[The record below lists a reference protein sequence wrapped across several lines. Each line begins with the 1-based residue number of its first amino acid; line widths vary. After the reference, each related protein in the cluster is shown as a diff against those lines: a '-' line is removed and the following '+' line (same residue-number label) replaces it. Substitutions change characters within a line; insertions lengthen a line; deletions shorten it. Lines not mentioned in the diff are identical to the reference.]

1 MWSSAN
7 LQRPSR
13 VKQGFPAES
22 LHNKR
27 YPFVKDFFFRFI
39 LLGLLPFICLLVLN
53 FKICRQITKLSSFK
67 KDRQSS
73 VILLLVAVVFLVC
86 HAPRIALNM
95 FECLE
100 FERIRAC
107 GPPAWSLL
115 FKEISS
121 DLLPIVNSSVNLII
135 YLSAEPRFRQA
146 LLGLLS
152 CQSSYQVTN
161 EEAEADR
168 GNSLTE
174 TLAVELKE
182 VEKSKL
188 LIES

>member
-1 MWSSAN
+1 M
-7 LQRPSR
+7 
-13 VKQGFPAES
+13 
-22 LHNKR
+22 
-27 YPFVKDFFFRFI
+27 
-39 LLGLLPFICLLVLN
+39 
-53 FKICRQITKLSSFK
+53 
-67 KDRQSS
+67 
-73 VILLLVAVVFLVC
+73 ILLLVAAVFLVC

-100 FERIRAC
+100 FERISAC
-107 GPPAWSLL
+107 GPPVWSLL

-152 CQSSYQVTN
+152 CQSSYQVTS
-161 EEAEADR
+161 EEADR

-188 LIES
+188 IIES

>member
-1 MWSSAN
+1 M
-7 LQRPSR
+7 
-13 VKQGFPAES
+13 
-22 LHNKR
+22 
-27 YPFVKDFFFRFI
+27 
-39 LLGLLPFICLLVLN
+39 
-53 FKICRQITKLSSFK
+53 SSFK

-146 LLGLLS
+146 LLS
-152 CQSSYQVTN
+152 CQSSYQVTS

>member
-1 MWSSAN
+1 M
-7 LQRPSR
+7 
-13 VKQGFPAES
+13 GF
-22 LHNKR
+22 L
-27 YPFVKDFFFRFI
+27 FRFI

-53 FKICRQITKLSSFK
+53 FKIYRQISKLSSFK
-67 KDRQSS
+67 KDKQSS
-73 VILLLVAVVFLVC
+73 VILLLVAAVFLVC
-86 HAPRIALNM
+86 HAPRLALNM

-100 FERIRAC
+100 FEQITAC
-107 GPPAWSLL
+107 GPPVWSLL
-115 FKEISS
+115 LKEISS

-146 LLGLLS
+146 LLGLMR
-152 CQSSYQVTN
+152 CQSRYMVTS
-161 EEAEADR
+161 EEEEVDR
-168 GNSLTE
+168 ANSVTE